1 MNEAEAKQQQQHKE
15 KLKKALPENNFLFQ
29 K

>member
-1 MNEAEAKQQQQHKE
+1 MNEAEAKQQQQQKE
-15 KLKKALPENNFLFQ
+15 KLKKALPENNFFFQ